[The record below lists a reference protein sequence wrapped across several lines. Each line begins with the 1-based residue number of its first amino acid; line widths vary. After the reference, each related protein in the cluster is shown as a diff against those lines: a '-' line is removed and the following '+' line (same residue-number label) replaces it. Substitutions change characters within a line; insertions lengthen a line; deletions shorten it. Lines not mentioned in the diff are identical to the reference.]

1 MESLEKTSHRQVFIN
16 QGSKAFI
23 ETVSHKAHKVWMA
36 VSVKPMAANT
46 YTDMQRVCI
55 TIVLSFIQKV
65 AIINTPVDNYLALLL
80 RYDIVF

>member
-1 MESLEKTSHRQVFIN
+1 MESLEKKLHRQVFIN

-55 TIVLSFIQKV
+55 TIVLSFIY
-65 AIINTPVDNYLALLL
+65 IINTPVDNYLALLL
-80 RYDIVF
+80 RHDIVF